1 MFQAC
6 VVAATHPRAD
16 RKGKQ
21 MERGL
26 RQRLTREANRLSRE
40 TFDRDVTSERLVII
54 RDRLAEIDAQIYG
67 PRPGAHAASN

>member
-1 MFQAC
+1 
-6 VVAATHPRAD
+6 
-16 RKGKQ
+16 

-67 PRPGAHAASN
+67 PRPGAHPASN

>member
-1 MFQAC
+1 
-6 VVAATHPRAD
+6 
-16 RKGKQ
+16 

-26 RQRLTREANRLSRE
+26 RQRFTRETNRLSRE

-67 PRPGAHAASN
+67 PRPGAHPASN